1 MSRPPR
7 GLPQLPQVRSSSQEA
22 GKEVQQGS
30 ARKQGYLRATTGLQG
45 PGRPP
50 PGAAP
55 RAEGINLTLTCSPS
69 ALPPQSLSL
78 VSRAPW
84 GVVAR
89 LRAPPGTRSRRD
101 FGRRSGARAE
111 SRRGRR
117 ASSQDE
123 GRPTWRCAPGG
134 MPQCFPEAQRLLPA
148 GKCSSHHT
156 TLDGGSPLPLPSPSS
171 SPQPPP
177 LFAPLLPLPSPA
189 TAPLLPGPARPT
201 DENVRLSLVPSA
213 PAFLRGAA
221 PCPAMMP

>member
-69 ALPPQSLSL
+69 ALPPRSLSL

-148 GKCSSHHT
+148 GKCSSHRT
-156 TLDGGSPLPLPSPSS
+156 TLDGGSPLPLPSPLQFPPAPSPLCPPS
-171 SPQPPP
+171 SPPVPSHGPPP
-177 LFAPLLPLPSPA
+177 
-189 TAPLLPGPARPT
+189 PGPSST
-201 DENVRLSLVPSA
+201 H
-213 PAFLRGAA
+213 
-221 PCPAMMP
+221 